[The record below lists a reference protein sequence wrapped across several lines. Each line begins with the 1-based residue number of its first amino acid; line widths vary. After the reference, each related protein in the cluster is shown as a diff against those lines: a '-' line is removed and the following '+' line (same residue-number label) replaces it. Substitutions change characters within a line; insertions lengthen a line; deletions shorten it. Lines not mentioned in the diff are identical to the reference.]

1 MLSAGN
7 TVVLSRVLVPLLD
20 LVVWIL
26 FYLNALCAY
35 RRAKGGQKI
44 ATQLGLVLGAV
55 AIVVLQMNLME
66 HLTPGDA
73 YGGYFFNFVMIECGG
88 TLIVMFGT
96 LFLERERSKRKGM
109 EQ

>member
-1 MLSAGN
+1 
-7 TVVLSRVLVPLLD
+7 
-20 LVVWIL
+20 
-26 FYLNALCAY
+26 
-35 RRAKGGQKI
+35 
-44 ATQLGLVLGAV
+44 
-55 AIVVLQMNLME
+55 MNLME

-88 TLIVMFGT
+88 ALIVMFGT